1 MWPPHAPPPLAPPP
15 MPGPAQL
22 AEAALA
28 AREATAQVQELLAA
42 VSRRV
47 APMLASAARASESQV
62 SAEIRRLEAGFKTLQ
77 AKVSKV
83 EARLSV
89 HDPGARSVQKESLLK
104 MLLDV
109 EQRWE
114 AEIKIVKRELHQT
127 ILAHNHNADLMADH
141 KTAIDKIRANLD
153 EQNPPARL
161 QSDNKF
167 QEQLSKLAQTL
178 QRSQAEDQDVDA
190 ILRRGDVLMKQFG
203 AMVAHQSLP
212 ASMPHMS
219 MPAYGAGQPHH
230 PGYNLV
236 L

>member
-1 MWPPHAPPPLAPPP
+1 
-15 MPGPAQL
+15 
-22 AEAALA
+22 
-28 AREATAQVQELLAA
+28 
-42 VSRRV
+42 
-47 APMLASAARASESQV
+47 MLANAARASESQV
-62 SAEIRRLEAGFKTLQ
+62 NAEIRRLDAGFKTLQ

-83 EARLSV
+83 EARLSL

-153 EQNPPARL
+153 EQNPPVRL
-161 QSDNKF
+161 QSDQKF

-178 QRSQAEDQDVDA
+178 QRNQAEDQEVDA

-203 AMVAHQSLP
+203 AVAAHQSLP
-212 ASMPHMS
+212 VGVPPIMP
-219 MPAYGAGQPHH
+219 PYGVGQPYH
-230 PGYNLV
+230 PGYSAL